1 MGEAGCEDTETKTPG
16 STDLLQRSVDL
27 SKADI
32 LAGEMLASLTAGFQA
47 GRCNG
52 VGCWTADH
60 KIARQSRVAYRRL
73 DYEDRVTGRS
83 LGDTG

>member
-1 MGEAGCEDTETKTPG
+1 MKIRRQRHQEAQIFYSAVYIK
-16 STDLLQRSVDL
+16 VDL

-47 GRCNG
+47 GRSNG